1 MTETVD
7 ALNVQP
13 HQASHGLSRVF
24 NVVSGRAIFRSFVPL
39 LGLLLLAGLWSKTL
53 RPSNGTFTELAT
65 VRGLGHTSAM
75 IVGPGP
81 TVGSERYYVSYSY
94 DRGTAEIVS
103 IDPATGQYK
112 VFTPPDKRITV
123 VWSLSVGPDGKIYAA
138 TRDEARLLCIDPK
151 AGTIVDLGRTSETES
166 NLWQLVWG
174 SDHKL
179 YGCTYPSAKLV
190 RYDPATKKMEDLGRM
205 DPVEQYARFI
215 AAGRDGFIYLG
226 IGFAKNRL
234 VAYEISS
241 GQHRDI
247 LPEEFHDPPYGVGV
261 QQDAKGNVF
270 GQVVKKGVTG
280 PVQTF
285 RLEGWNAIPIPKNQA
300 AGLAPYNLLKDGRT
314 ITRVSDGTI
323 DIQEPVTKAVAKAPY
338 LYKGSELAI
347 FRLGLGPD
355 GMVYG
360 STAMPARLYRV
371 NTATGQLTDVS
382 GVEPLGTG
390 EVYSFLASKSVLL
403 IAAYASSAPLM
414 AYITDKPYNPGAKE
428 SPNPYSITL
437 PDSRKDWRPMAMS
450 AGRDGNVYIGSMP
463 GYGQLGGKLTV
474 FDPAAHTIKGMNEV
488 IKDQSVTSLASW
500 DKYIVGGTAVGGGGG
515 SVASTKEAKLFL
527 WDTTQQSKVYET
539 VPVPDAENITD
550 LITAPNGLIF
560 GIAGPLAREDQLF
573 VFDPVK
579 REIVYRAKL
588 PSPVVINSGVYNSI
602 AVGPDGRLFGL
613 FPTGVFS
620 IDPKSYRVQVE
631 ALYVGSRITAG
642 FALTGRDIYFA
653 AGSRVVRYTMN

>member
-1 MTETVD
+1 MD
-7 ALNVQP
+7 I
-13 HQASHGLSRVF
+13 ASAPGAQSSQSSQIPSRVLS
-24 NVVSGRAIFRSFVPL
+24 VISGRAIFRSFVPL
-39 LGLLLLAGLWSKTL
+39 LGLLLLAGLWAKTH
-53 RPSNGTFTELAT
+53 RPSNGSFTELAT

-75 IVGPGP
+75 VVGPGP
-81 TVGSERYYVSYSY
+81 TEGSERYYVSYSY
-94 DRGTAEIVS
+94 DGGTAEIVS
-103 IDPATGQYK
+103 IDPATGKYQ
-112 VFTPPDKRITV
+112 VFTLPDKRITV
-123 VWSLSVGPDGKIYAA
+123 VWALSVGPDGKIYAA
-138 TRDEARLLCIDPK
+138 TREQAKLLCLDPK

-179 YGCTYPSAKLV
+179 YGCTYPDAKLV

-241 GQHRDI
+241 GQRRDI
-247 LPEEFHDPPYGVGV
+247 LPAEFQDPPYGVGV

-270 GQVVKKGVTG
+270 GQVVRKGVTG
-280 PVQTF
+280 PVQIF
-285 RLEGWNAIPIPKNQA
+285 RLEGWSAIPIPKDQLAGTA
-300 AGLAPYNLLKDGRT
+300 AYNLLKDGRT
-314 ITRVSDGTI
+314 ITSISDGAI
-323 DIQEPVTKAVAKAPY
+323 DIQEPVTKAVTKSPY
-338 LYKGSELAI
+338 LYKGSELSV

-360 STAMPARLYRV
+360 STAMPARFYKV

-382 GVEPLGTG
+382 GPEPLGTG
-390 EVYSFLASKSVLL
+390 EVYSFLAYKNVLL
-403 IAAYASSAPLM
+403 IAAYAGSAPLM
-414 AYITDKPYNPGAKE
+414 AYNPGIPYNPGVKE
-428 SPNPYSITL
+428 NSNPYPIAL
-437 PDSRKDWRPMAMS
+437 PDNRKDWRPMAMS
-450 AGRDGNVYIGSMP
+450 TGEDGNVYIGSMP

-474 FDPAAHTIKGMNEV
+474 FDPASHAVMGMYEV
-488 IKDQSVTSLASW
+488 IKDQSITSLVSW
-500 DKYIVGGTAVGGGGG
+500 DKYIVGSTAIGGGGG

-527 WDTTQQSKVYET
+527 WDTAQQSKVYEIA
-539 VPVPDAENITD
+539 PIPDAANITD
-550 LITAPNGLIF
+550 LVAAPNGLIF
-560 GIAGPLAREDQLF
+560 GIAGPLAREDQFF
-573 VFDPVK
+573 VFDPMK
-579 REIVYRAKL
+579 REIVYRAQL
-588 PSPVVINSGVYNSI
+588 PSPVIINSGVYNSI

-620 IDPKSYRVQVE
+620 IDPKSYQVRVE

-653 AGSRVVRYTMN
+653 AGSLFVRYRMN